1 MKVHYL
7 QHVAFEGIGSIEAW
21 LTPRGAQVSATQFYE
36 NVQLPHPDDFDWLI
50 VMGGPM
56 SVNDEPHY
64 PWLVPEK
71 RLIREAIAGHK
82 VVLGI
87 CLGAQLI
94 ANALGARVY
103 PNPEPEIGWFPI
115 ERVSAAGAHPC
126 AALFPTRCEVF
137 HWHGETFDLPPGA
150 MHLAQSPAC
159 TNQAFLL
166 GQRVLG
172 LQFHLETT
180 PASVQ
185 ALIDNCG
192 TEPTSG
198 RYVQSAREMLATVER
213 FARINRLMAD
223 ILGYFERVGRTL
235 NQHAN
240 V

>member
-1 MKVHYL
+1 LERIMKVHYL
-7 QHVAFEGIGSIEAW
+7 QHVPFEGIGSIEAW
-21 LTPRGAQVSATQFYE
+21 LITRGAQASATRFYE
-36 NVQLPHPDDFDWLI
+36 SAQLPHPDDFDWLI

-56 SVNDEPHY
+56 SVNDEQHY
-64 PWLVPEK
+64 PWLIAEK
-71 RLIREAIAGHK
+71 RLIREAIARHK

-115 ERVSAAGAHPC
+115 ERVATAKAHPC
-126 AALFPTRCEVF
+126 ATLFPARCKVF

-150 MHLAQSPAC
+150 VHLAQSTAC
-159 TNQAFLL
+159 THQAFLL

-185 ALIDNCG
+185 ALVDHCG
-192 TEPTSG
+192 AELPSG
-198 RYVQSAREMLATVER
+198 RYVQSAQEMLATAEH

-223 ILGYFERVGRTL
+223 ILGYLECVD
-235 NQHAN
+235 
-240 V
+240 

>member
-7 QHVAFEGIGSIEAW
+7 QHVPFEGIGSIAAW
-21 LTPRGAQVSATQFYE
+21 LTTRGAQVSATRFYE
-36 NVQLPHPDDFDWLI
+36 SAQLPHPDDFDWLI

-56 SVNDEPHY
+56 SVNDEQHY

-103 PNPEPEIGWFPI
+103 PNADPEIGWLPI
-115 ERVSAAGAHPC
+115 ERVAAAGAHPC
-126 AALFPTRCEVF
+126 AGLFPPRCEVF

-150 MHLAQSPAC
+150 VHLAQSTAC
-159 TNQAFLL
+159 ANQAFLL

-180 PASVQ
+180 TASVQ

-192 TEPTSG
+192 DELTSG
-198 RYVQSAREMLATVER
+198 RYVQSAQEMLATAER
-213 FARINRLMAD
+213 CAPINRLMAD
-223 ILGYFERVGRTL
+223 ILSYFERMGG
-235 NQHAN
+235 A
-240 V
+240 